1 MPHLPA
7 RLSQFHNSAIAIA
20 LAVDGA
26 KRVLRGKARYQSSQA
41 GGALHVT
48 VADAGGEFELVLDE
62 GLWDGDAVVDCQ
74 YGCDYRI
81 DLCG

>member
-7 RLSQFHNSAIAIA
+7 RLSHFHNSAIAVA
-20 LAVDGA
+20 MAVNGA
-26 KRVLRGKARYQSSQA
+26 KRVLRGKARYQRSHG

-48 VADAGGEFELVLDE
+48 VADAGGEFVLVLDE
-62 GLWDGDAVVDCQ
+62 EVWDGDAVVDCQ